1 MLFAWQ
7 WVVEALALAAIMP
20 MVVRA
25 ARKREPIAAGSAMRD
40 APGAVPTISIVI
52 PARNEELRIGACL
65 DGLRGAPGVTE
76 VIVVDDD
83 SSDATARVAAEAGA
97 RVVHAE
103 GRPER
108 AMGKPWALR
117 CGVDAARG
125 EWIVTL
131 DADTR
136 PDAQLALALVAR
148 AIRDDLALASAGGRF
163 RCRTAMGRWLHA
175 AMLTTL
181 VYRFGAGGTPGKRGV
196 ANGQCLAFRRSDAI
210 DGAWF
215 DVVAH
220 DIVEDVALARH
231 VHGAGKRVGFVD
243 ASRLLVVE
251 MFDGFAD
258 TWRGWG
264 RSLALPGVEP
274 MWRQIV
280 QVIVL
285 GVVMVLAP
293 VSIALGVPSVV
304 SIVIVAMR
312 IGTLFGTRRAY
323 ERGGA
328 GYWLSPLADPIAVL
342 AVLGNVIVPR
352 RVWRGRS
359 TRKG

>member
-1 MLFAWQ
+1 
-7 WVVEALALAAIMP
+7 
-20 MVVRA
+20 
-25 ARKREPIAAGSAMRD
+25 
-40 APGAVPTISIVI
+40 
-52 PARNEELRIGACL
+52 
-65 DGLRGAPGVTE
+65 
-76 VIVVDDD
+76 
-83 SSDATARVAAEAGA
+83 
-97 RVVHAE
+97 
-103 GRPER
+103 
-108 AMGKPWALR
+108 MGKPWALR
-117 CGVDAARG
+117 CGVQAAVG

-136 PDAQLALALVAR
+136 PDAQLPLALVAR

-163 RCRTAMGRWLHA
+163 RCRTGAGRWLHA

-196 ANGQCLAFRRSDAI
+196 ANGQCLSFTRSDAI

-251 MFDGFAD
+251 MFDGFGD

-274 MWRQIV
+274 MWRQIL
-280 QVIVL
+280 QVVVL

-293 VSIALGVPSVV
+293 VSIMLGAPSVV

-312 IGTLFGTRRAY
+312 LGTLVGTRRAY

-359 TRKG
+359 TRQ